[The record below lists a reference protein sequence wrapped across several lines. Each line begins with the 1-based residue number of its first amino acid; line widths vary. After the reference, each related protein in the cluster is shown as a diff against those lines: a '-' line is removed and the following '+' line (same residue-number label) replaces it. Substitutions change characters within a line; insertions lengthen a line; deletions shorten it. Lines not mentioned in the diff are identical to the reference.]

1 MSRVKALF
9 AAAGRQYKAVEVAGG
24 TVYVGKLSIADREKY
39 TAVINESWNRAMA
52 IIVQCCTYDDDVGTR
67 AFGDSA
73 DELDAIMQAPQEVID
88 KLANEIR
95 VFNGIGIDSDP
106 VKDAAKN

>member
-1 MSRVKALF
+1 MSKVKALF
-9 AAAGRQYKAVEVAGG
+9 AAAGKQYKPVDIDGE
-24 TVYVGKLSIADREKY
+24 TVYIGKLSIAVRERY

-52 IIVQCCTYDDDVGTR
+52 IIIQFCTYDDDAGTR
-67 AFGDSA
+67 SFGDGA
-73 DELDAIMQAPQEVID
+73 DELDAIMAAPQEIID